1 MFAFVQKYFSSK
13 KLSIYQ
19 PINGASLN
27 CPFSAVSTEN
37 LTTFDYGPGMV
48 LADFPTLGALGIFG
62 NADLNRRSPHEHFSS
77 FLHTHSMM

>member
-13 KLSIYQ
+13 KLSIFQ

-27 CPFSAVSTEN
+27 CPFSAVPTEN
-37 LTTFDYGPGMV
+37 LTTFDYGPRMV

-62 NADLNRRSPHEHFSS
+62 NADLNRRSPHEQFFRNGHKQS
-77 FLHTHSMM
+77 